1 MKKIFCLFFLSPLFI
16 LATESEELISVEERV
31 IPLIK
36 GDSFALDQLIEQGEK
51 RLIRQRDLSEK
62 MRLFQGQKEDFVAGD
77 QTKKHALAMV
87 STARELL
94 GMIKEEHLAY
104 LFSSEY
110 LDELIFFSSIG
121 GKTAPVRP

>member
-16 LATESEELISVEERV
+16 LAAESEELISVEERV
-31 IPLIK
+31 VPSIK
-36 GDSFALDQLIEQGEK
+36 GDSFALDQLIEQDEK
-51 RLIRQRDLSEK
+51 LLIRQKNLSEK
-62 MRLFQGQKEDFVAGD
+62 MRLFQRQKETFVAGD
-77 QTKKHALAMV
+77 QTKMHAFEMV

-104 LFSSEY
+104 IFSSEY
-110 LDELIFFSSIG
+110 LDELMFFSSIG